1 MKRTRNHP
9 YIHGWRG
16 IRPKKRG
23 PRPKSGL
30 KDCQSS
36 QLPQVRHYLLSFL
49 LWQQL
54 DHPLRWMS
62 THQSRFPK
70 PKKLESICTMSTLGV
85 KRWGLNQIFFPY
97 WRVSYN
103 LWKHNTAAE
112 GQYKYQPGEEVY
124 LPCSWSQVVNLE
136 NRKPREFEKVW
147 PRSSKQDGCYLCYLW

>member
-85 KRWGLNQIFFPY
+85 KRWGLNQIFFFHTEELATTY
-97 WRVSYN
+97 ENKRSIYIN
-103 LWKHNTAAE
+103 QMKRCMFNTAK
-112 GQYKYQPGEEVY
+112 GQYISPMKRFDTSVELLLLLSGGQ
-124 LPCSWSQVVNLE
+124 
-136 NRKPREFEKVW
+136 PRESEAS
-147 PRSSKQDGCYLCYLW
+147 RI